1 MLSFSPT
8 IEFGCV
14 CAMRDFQPIGNQSYN
29 HSDEYGV
36 SNTLNVSDLT
46 LFDIGND
53 LRSNSFK
60 ERGDNED

>member
-1 MLSFSPT
+1 
-8 IEFGCV
+8 
-14 CAMRDFQPIGNQSYN
+14 MRDFQPIGNQSYN